1 MDLDEMTNTVY
12 TSELGLLSS
21 SEVILNTV
29 KDGAGKVIVTGWDK
43 TYPDNT
49 VYSLTKVKS
58 DYILQMKVVF
68 PEYTNANDEHQKG
81 YLTECFY
88 RMCGFS
94 DADPWRTYDEY
105 LSEVN

>member
-29 KDGAGKVIVTGWDK
+29 KDGAGKIIVTGWDK

-49 VYSLTKVKS
+49 VYSLTKV
-58 DYILQMKVVF
+58 
-68 PEYTNANDEHQKG
+68 N
-81 YLTECFY
+81 LTTSC
-88 RMCGFS
+88 R
-94 DADPWRTYDEY
+94 
-105 LSEVN
+105 